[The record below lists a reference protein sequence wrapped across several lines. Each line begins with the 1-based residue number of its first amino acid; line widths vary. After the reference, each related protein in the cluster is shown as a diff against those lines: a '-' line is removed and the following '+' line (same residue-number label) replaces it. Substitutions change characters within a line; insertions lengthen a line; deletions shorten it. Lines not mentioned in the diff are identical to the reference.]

1 MSEIKE
7 ITPSE
12 LEERLKK
19 GGKLELIDVREEEE
33 VEEGMIKEAK
43 HIPMGEIPNQLDQFE
58 KDKEYIFICRSG
70 RRSENVCL
78 YLQDQGYQ
86 VVNMVG
92 GMLEWKGETIPKS
105 QIKK

>member
-19 GGKLELIDVREEEE
+19 GEKLELIDVREEEE

-92 GMLEWKGETIPKS
+92 GMLEWKGESIPKS